1 MVVVLV
7 IVVAGAS
14 VVAGGSVV
22 VDGGSDGVGSL
33 VEGMVSAPP
42 GGSLVGGTSEP
53 GTVPAEPSPCRVNST
68 TSLELSG
75 RPSASSATTW

>member
-1 MVVVLV
+1 M
-7 IVVAGAS
+7 
-14 VVAGGSVV
+14 

-42 GGSLVGGTSEP
+42 EGSLVGGTSEP
-53 GTVPAEPSPCRVNST
+53 GTVPAEPSPCRVSST

-75 RPSASSATTW
+75 RPSVSSATTWYSRATSCGAAGSVNEVI